1 MPPYIEMYH
10 ICTTKVLHTHRVF
23 LKIGHKVNVCICMFA
38 YPYANTWY
46 ISLSC
51 YYVNSLPCISFTT
64 VVFFYTPIALYTPKW
79 CVFLCFFTIFY
90 KKSKKVKIFLKTYK
104 KVLTN
109 LLSKAYT
116 TFSFSNQT
124 K

>member
-1 MPPYIEMYH
+1 MVYLFIVLLR
-10 ICTTKVLHTHRVF
+10 ILITLHT
-23 LKIGHKVNVCICMFA
+23 I
-38 YPYANTWY
+38 
-46 ISLSC
+46 
-51 YYVNSLPCISFTT
+51 TT
-64 VVFFYTPIALYTPKW
+64 VVFFYVTILFTHLHG
-79 CVFLCFFTIFY
+79 VFFVVFFTIFH
-90 KKSKKVKIFLKTYK
+90 KKSKKVKKFLKTYK